1 MWSPQKFQKITY
13 PAIIKK
19 RKNQPALL
27 LTLTGDFQKIKQP
40 IL

>member
-1 MWSPQKFQKITY
+1 MWSPKKFQKITY

-19 RKNQPALL
+19 RKNQLALL
-27 LTLTGDFQKIKQP
+27 LTLTGDFHKIKEP